1 MNERRFYH
9 PGRWRLAAL
18 LIAGLAWAGAARPAA
33 EPKAAAPE
41 AAVRPPPRSIDDIAR
56 LLDHYKPDPAAAA
69 RVVAEADATPPAT
82 EDRDALFRFY
92 WMRGLAAGKAGRLDQ
107 QIADLRKAVE
117 FGSKGTADH
126 VRALRTLASA
136 ETQGGNLLNGARI
149 AEESWRQTPQDQKG
163 QMLAAEQLLTRQ
175 YVVLGDF
182 DAARRHL
189 REAETTFTMLRR
201 SPRWTE
207 LGYNWTAMVE
217 RARAEVFSAEGRLVE
232 AEGAYRKSLRHV
244 ETHLDQAA
252 GRAQAADAK
261 LVFEGMFQFREG
273 MERSLAATLLAQ
285 GKLVEAEVFARQAL
299 KHALERVGRGSI
311 DTAQSLGLLA
321 RIIGEYGRN
330 AEAARLAEEAIR
342 SFELAGAVPE
352 SLPLANAR
360 RALGAAHV
368 AQGKYAEAMA
378 VFRAMHESLRKDP
391 VLQQKVGS
399 GDLDWVLAM
408 LRTGDQTGAERMAKA
423 MLDNAVRRFG
433 EKTPRTATVRAF
445 YAMTLAARGERE
457 TALQL
462 FQAAVPILIEQAR
475 DDAEGETGTLKKHQ
489 RLVAILESYLQ
500 LLSDTGAAEAY
511 IVGATADESFR
522 IADIARSSAVQRA
535 LTASAARANI
545 GDPQLAELAR
555 REQDAQ
561 RRIATLSELL
571 TQLLGA
577 PPEQQLPKVQAKM
590 REDIDALKREREG
603 LRREI
608 AAKFPDYADLVD
620 PKPATVA
627 LTAKSLRP
635 GEALLA
641 FYFGEQSGFVW
652 ALKADGKAAFARIA
666 MTRAELARTV
676 RGLRQALD
684 TSAATI
690 EEIPAFDVAAAH
702 RLYERLLKPVE
713 PIWREA
719 RVMLAVP
726 HAELGELPLAL
737 LPTEAVAQ
745 PAKTAVPFEAYRA
758 VPWLL
763 RRIAIAQLP
772 SATALASLRKLPAG
786 NPARRPFIGF
796 GDPLFSAAQAREAGV
811 AAGSP
816 AQVATRGRVWLR
828 NSPHTAR
835 MDSAG
840 LALLPRLPDTN
851 EEIREIGKVLGA
863 DPQVDLFL
871 QARATEKTVLETDLS
886 KRRVVMFATHGLVPG
901 DLDGLTQ
908 PALALTSPEVVPG
921 GGDGFLTLDKVL
933 GLKLDADWVV
943 LSACNTASGDGAGTE
958 AVSGLGRAFFYAGGR
973 ALLASNWPVETVAA
987 RLLMTDLF
995 RRQTAAPDMPK
1006 AEALRQSMLAL
1017 LSGPGAADPKTG
1029 RTDYF
1034 YAHPLFWAPFV
1045 VVGD

>member
-18 LIAGLAWAGAARPAA
+18 LIAGLAWAGAAWPAA
-33 EPKAAAPE
+33 EPKAIAPE
-41 AAVRPPPRSIDDIAR
+41 AAVRPPPRSIDDVAR
-56 LLDHYKPDPAAAA
+56 LLEHYKPDPAAAA
-69 RVVAEADATPPAT
+69 RVVAEADAMPPAT

-92 WMRGLAAGKAGRLDQ
+92 WMRGLAAGKAGRMDQ
-107 QIADLRKAVE
+107 QIADLRQAVE
-117 FGSKGTADH
+117 FGSQGTADY

-175 YVVLGDF
+175 YVLLGDF
-182 DAARRHL
+182 EAARRHL
-189 REAETTFTMLRR
+189 REAETTFTLLRR
-201 SPRWTE
+201 SPRWAE
-207 LGYNWTAMVE
+207 LGDNWTALME

-232 AEGAYRKSLRHV
+232 AEGAFRKSLRHV
-244 ETHLDQAA
+244 ERHLEKA
-252 GRAQAADAK
+252 GAGERTPEAR
-261 LVFEGMFQFREG
+261 LVFEGALQFREG
-273 MERSLAATLLAQ
+273 MERSLAATLLAE
-285 GKLVEAEVFARQAL
+285 GKIVEAEVFARQAL
-299 KHALERVGRGSI
+299 RHALERVGRGSI

-378 VFRAMHESLRKDP
+378 VFRAMQAALSKDP
-391 VLQQKVGS
+391 VLRQKVGS

-408 LRTGDQTGAERMAKA
+408 LRTGDPAGAERMAKA
-423 MLDNAVRRFG
+423 MLDNAVRKFG
-433 EKTPRTATVRAF
+433 EQAPRTATVRAF
-445 YAMTLAARGERE
+445 YAMSLAARGERA

-462 FQAAVPILIEQAR
+462 FRAAVPVLIEQAR
-475 DDAEGETGTLKKHQ
+475 DDAEGETGTFRKHQ
-489 RLVAILESYLQ
+489 RLVVILESYLQ
-500 LLSDTGAAEAY
+500 MLADPGAAAAY
-511 IVGATADESFR
+511 TVGAAAEESFR

-545 GDPQLAELAR
+545 GDPRLAELAR

-561 RRIATLSELL
+561 RRIVTLSELL

-603 LRREI
+603 LRKEI
-608 AAKFPDYADLVD
+608 AAKYPDYADLVD

-627 LTAKSLRP
+627 LTAKSLRS

-641 FYFGEQSGFVW
+641 FYFGEQAGFVW
-652 ALKADGKAAFARIA
+652 ALKADGKAAFAPVA

-737 LPTEAVAQ
+737 LPTEAVAP
-745 PAKTAVPFEAYRA
+745 PAKTAVPFEAYRSL
-758 VPWLL
+758 PWLL
-763 RRIAIAQLP
+763 RRIAVAQLP

-811 AAGSP
+811 AAMAP

-851 EEIREIGKVLGA
+851 DEIREIGKVLGA
-863 DPQVDLFL
+863 DPQADLFL

-886 KRRVVMFATHGLVPG
+886 QRRVVMFATHGLVPG

-1017 LSGPGAADPKTG
+1017 MAGPGATDPTTG

>member
-1 MNERRFYH
+1 MNGRRFYH

-18 LIAGLAWAGAARPAA
+18 LVACFAWAGACAAA
-33 EPKAAAPE
+33 EPPAAPA

-56 LLDHYKPDPAAAA
+56 LLEHYKPDPAAAA
-69 RVVAEADATPPAT
+69 RVAAEADAVPPAT
-82 EDRDALFRFY
+82 EERDALFRFY
-92 WMRGLAAGKAGRLDQ
+92 WQRGLAAAKAGRMDQ
-107 QIADLRKAVE
+107 QIADLRQAVE
-117 FGSKGTADH
+117 YGSKGTADH
-126 VRALRTLASA
+126 VRALRSLASA
-136 ETQGGNLLNGARI
+136 ETQGGNLLNGARM

-175 YVVLGDF
+175 YVLLGDF
-182 DAARRHL
+182 EAARRHL
-189 REAETTFTMLRR
+189 REAETTFTLLRR
-201 SPRWTE
+201 SPRWAE
-207 LGYNWTAMVE
+207 LGSNWTALME
-217 RARAEVFSAEGRLVE
+217 RARAEVFAAEGRLVE
-232 AEGAYRKSLRHV
+232 AEGAYRKSLRAV
-244 ETHLDQAA
+244 EQHLERASGAA
-252 GRAQAADAK
+252 MPEAK
-261 LVFEGMFQFREG
+261 LVFEGALQFREG
-273 MERSLAATLLAQ
+273 MERSLAATLLAE
-285 GKLVEAEVFARQAL
+285 GKLVEAEVFARQSL
-299 KHALERVGRGSI
+299 RHALERVGRGSI
-311 DTAQSLGLLA
+311 DTAQCLGLLA

-368 AQGKYAEAMA
+368 AQGKYAEAMT
-378 VFRAMHESLRKDP
+378 VFRAMHEALRKDP

-408 LRTGDQTGAERMAKA
+408 LRTGDQAGAERMAKA

-445 YAMTLAARGERE
+445 YAMALAARGERAA
-457 TALQL
+457 ALQL
-462 FQAAVPILIEQAR
+462 FQEAVPILIEQAR

-489 RLVAILESYLQ
+489 RLVAILESYLR
-500 LLSDTGAAEAY
+500 LLAEEGGGSY
-511 IVGATADESFR
+511 LVGPAADESFR

-555 REQDAQ
+555 REQDTQ
-561 RRIATLSELL
+561 RRIATLTELL

-590 REDIDALKREREG
+590 REDIDGLKREREG

-627 LTAKSLRP
+627 QAAKSLRS

-641 FYFGEQSGFVW
+641 FYFGEEGGFVW
-652 ALKADGKAAFARIA
+652 ALKADGKAAFASIPL
-666 MTRAELARTV
+666 TRVELARQV

-690 EEIPAFDVAAAH
+690 EEIPAFDVAVSH

-713 PIWREA
+713 PVWREA
-719 RVMLAVP
+719 KVMLAVP

-737 LPTEAVAQ
+737 LPTEAVPP
-745 PAKTAVPFEAYRA
+745 PAKTAVPFAAYQS
-758 VPWLL
+758 VPWLMRKL
-763 RRIAIAQLP
+763 AIAQLP
-772 SATALASLRKLPAG
+772 SVTALASLRKLPAG

-796 GDPLFSAAQAREAGV
+796 GDPLFSAAQAQEAGV
-811 AAGSP
+811 ALA
-816 AQVATRGRVWLR
+816 AATKVATRGRVWLR

-863 DPQVDLFL
+863 DPQADLFL

-995 RRQTAAPDMPK
+995 RRQVAAPDMPK

-1017 LSGPGAADPKTG
+1017 MAGPGAMDPKTG
-1029 RTDYF
+1029 KTDYF